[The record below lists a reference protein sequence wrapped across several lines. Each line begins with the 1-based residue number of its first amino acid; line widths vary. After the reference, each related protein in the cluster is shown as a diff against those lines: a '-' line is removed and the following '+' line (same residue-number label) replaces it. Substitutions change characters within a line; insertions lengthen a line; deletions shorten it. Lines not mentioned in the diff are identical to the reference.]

1 MPAPRLRLVLTL
13 AMALAVSACS
23 SGRRRP
29 DVPKSLTPAE
39 VPGAI
44 DLARAELDQADGPE
58 TATER
63 LRVAVETPG
72 LEHGLRTRL
81 QREFENVVERRI
93 EELESAAEDPEA
105 LKELSELEV
114 ARRLAVR
121 AGVSAARI
129 WLAQGERVKCFRHLR
144 SLDERFPLHSQRTE
158 AGALLAKAGLS
169 LANDP
174 DSYGFFFTYRALA
187 PQILEY
193 LVTEYPS
200 DSSGP
205 EALVTL
211 AGLYEESREYLL
223 AQQRHEDLI
232 LYFPEDWR
240 LAGSQAAIPRL
251 RLDRLTSPEYDRT
264 LMQTAR
270 EELEI
275 WLGNYPDHPL
285 RPEVETLLHDA
296 LGRLADNDLLVAR
309 FYRTV
314 GNPTGAEF
322 HARRAMTIA
331 QEAENPGQLE
341 EARKLLEE
349 TTAMQPQ
356 ERS

>member
-1 MPAPRLRLVLTL
+1 MSAPRLRLALILV
-13 AMALAVSACS
+13 MALAVGSCS

-29 DVPKSLTPAE
+29 DVPKKFTPEE
-39 VPGAI
+39 VPAAI
-44 DLARAELDQADGPE
+44 EQARAELDQPKGPE
-58 TATER
+58 TAVER
-63 LRVAVETPG
+63 LKTAVETPG
-72 LEHGLRTRL
+72 LEHRLRTRL
-81 QREFENVVERRI
+81 QREFEFVVERRI
-93 EELESAAEDPEA
+93 EELEVANDDPEA
-105 LKELSELEV
+105 LKDLSELEI

-121 AGVSAARI
+121 AGVGAARI

-144 SLDERFPLHSQRTE
+144 SIDERFPLHSQRIE
-158 AGALLAKAGLS
+158 AGALLAEAGLS
-169 LANDP
+169 LANDKG
-174 DSYGFFFTYRALA
+174 SYGFFFSYRALA

-200 DSSGP
+200 DPNGP

-211 AGLYEESREYLL
+211 AELYEENRELVL

-232 LYFPEDWR
+232 LYFPEDAR
-240 LAGSQAAIPRL
+240 LPDSQASIPRL
-251 RLDRLTSPEYDRT
+251 RLARLSSPEYDRV

-275 WLGNYPDHPL
+275 WLGNYPMHAS
-285 RPEVETLLHDA
+285 RPAVETLLHDA

-314 GNPTGAEF
+314 GNPTGAEY
-322 HARRAMTIA
+322 HARRALSIA
-331 QEAENPGQLE
+331 QEAQNPDQVE

-349 TTAMQPQ
+349 TVAQDSE

>member
-1 MPAPRLRLVLTL
+1 
-13 AMALAVSACS
+13 MALAASSCT

-29 DVPKSLTPAE
+29 DVPKELTPAE
-39 VPGAI
+39 VPAAI
-44 DLARAELDQADGPE
+44 EQARAELDQPNGPE
-58 TATER
+58 TAVER
-63 LRVAVETPG
+63 LKIAVETPG
-72 LEHGLRTRL
+72 LEHGLRNRL
-81 QREFENVVERRI
+81 QREFERVVERRI
-93 EELESAAEDPEA
+93 GELETNANDPEA
-105 LKELSELEV
+105 LKDLSELEI

-129 WLAQGERVKCFRHLR
+129 WLAEGERVKCFRHLR
-144 SLDERFPLHSQRTE
+144 SIDERFPLHSERIE

-169 LANDP
+169 LAHDEG
-174 DSYGFFFTYRALA
+174 SYGLFFSYRALA

-200 DSSGP
+200 DPNGP
-205 EALVTL
+205 EALLTL
-211 AGLYEESREYLL
+211 ADLYEESNEMVL

-232 LYFPEDWR
+232 LYFPEDVR
-240 LAGSQAAIPRL
+240 LPDSQAAIPRL
-251 RLDRLTSPEYDRT
+251 RLARLTSPEYDRA

-275 WLGNYPDHPL
+275 WLGNYPIHPS
-285 RPEVETLLHDA
+285 RPAVETLLHDA
-296 LGRLADNDLLVAR
+296 LGRLADNDLVVAR

-314 GNPTGAEF
+314 GNPSGAEY
-322 HARRAMTIA
+322 HARRALSIA
-331 QEAENPGQLE
+331 QEAQNSGQME

-349 TTAMQPQ
+349 SVDQNSE